1 MHCGEKDKDGNIKI
15 INEEAFL
22 VTQWLQNGVFQALD
36 SGYVSSLTFIIYTKN
51 PLTDKDT
58 ILETYEFKITYS
70 DGENFATVNDIQ
82 LFSKESVKQQASHFI
97 RALIDFCGTLDS
109 IPDERWITL
118 QLQVSEK

>member
-1 MHCGEKDKDGNIKI
+1 MHCGEKDKDGNIQI

-36 SGYVSSLTFIIYTKN
+36 AGYVSSLTFIIYTKN
-51 PLTDKDT
+51 PLTGKDT
-58 ILETYEFKITYS
+58 ILETYEFKITYP
-70 DGENFATVNDIQ
+70 DGKNHATVNDIQ

-118 QLQVSEK
+118 QLQVSDS